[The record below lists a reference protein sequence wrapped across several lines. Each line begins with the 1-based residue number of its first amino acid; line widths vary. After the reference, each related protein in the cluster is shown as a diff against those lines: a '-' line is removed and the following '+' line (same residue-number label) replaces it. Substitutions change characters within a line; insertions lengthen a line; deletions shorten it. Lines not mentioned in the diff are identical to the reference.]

1 MQPKFHIAVIDTETT
16 GLSANSDR
24 LVEVA
29 VQLLHVDHTGQLLA
43 LVDVYQSLH
52 DPGMRIPRH
61 AMAVHGITDA
71 MVKGHK
77 IDAQR
82 LDDILQ
88 RADLV
93 VAHNSGFDKGFVR
106 QVVPHCDQ
114 FLWACSCRGI
124 AWKQLYTGV
133 WSAGLGALASRFRLQ
148 QGTAHRALGDVET
161 TVNLLLELGPD
172 GRPHLAILMEKKLG
186 RRLQQDVVNWV

>member
-1 MQPKFHIAVIDTETT
+1 MLPKFHIAVIDTETT
-16 GLSANSDR
+16 GLSAYSDR

-29 VQLLHVDHTGQLLA
+29 VQLLHVDHAGQLLA

-52 DPGMRIPRH
+52 DPGIRIPRD

-82 LDDILQ
+82 LDDILR

-93 VAHNSGFDKGFVR
+93 IAHNSGFDKGFVR
-106 QVVPHCDQ
+106 QVVPHCNQ
-114 FLWACSCRGI
+114 YIWGCSCRGI
-124 AWKQLYTGV
+124 PWKQLYTGV
-133 WSAGLGALASRFRLQ
+133 WSSGLGALASRFGLQ
-148 QGTAHRALGDVET
+148 KGVAHRALGDVET
-161 TVNLLLELGPD
+161 TVNLLLESTPD
-172 GRPHLAILMEKKLG
+172 GRPHLSILMEKKLG
-186 RRLQQDVVNWV
+186 KRLQQHVVNRV